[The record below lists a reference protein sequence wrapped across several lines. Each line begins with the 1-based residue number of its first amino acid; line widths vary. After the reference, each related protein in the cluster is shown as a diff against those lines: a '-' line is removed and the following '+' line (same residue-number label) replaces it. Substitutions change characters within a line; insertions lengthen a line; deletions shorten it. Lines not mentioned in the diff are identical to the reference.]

1 MKIYA
6 NLLALSSIA
15 GASAFVAQSSAF
27 TKSSSILKAS
37 YSYSGDALGQKEKS
51 TSSTVSPVADS
62 SPAEMI
68 PVSSEDIWS
77 DIDTLKIQGD
87 TLRTCSFSEGVE
99 RVEVLMKTNGRP
111 LNAVAEL
118 WQGHH
123 NDPQRIRV
131 YLEDGAERNL
141 RVTFEAPGSSNSVAI
156 RNIGSQEYPLTAGVE
171 ADFGGAQS
179 TGSPAD
185 ILSSMSEPRLVQGGA
200 VYTLPFDPEVESI
213 QVMLESDGRPMNA
226 RVELLQGPNNVK
238 QAMDIY
244 SENGCDRPLYVI
256 MDSPGTGNVVRI
268 KNTATVEY
276 PLSAFIEPYL
286 VDEAFV
292 EGSTGVS
299 WT

>member
-1 MKIYA
+1 M
-6 NLLALSSIA
+6 
-15 GASAFVAQSSAF
+15 
-27 TKSSSILKAS
+27 
-37 YSYSGDALGQKEKS
+37 GQKEKL

-111 LNAVAEL
+111 LNAEAEL

-156 RNIGSQEYPLTAGVE
+156 RNTGSQEYPLTAGVE
-171 ADFGGAQS
+171 ADFGGVQS